1 MKIHLQILSLMP
13 LLFISSCANVTI
25 IGHERGYDL
34 NAQLK
39 ADMTAP
45 VSMNAGFESRT
56 AVAVPPRKSMMFSDL
71 FSRLM
76 MAEGD
81 ALSTISRIDVTR
93 VHQDD
98 KAFDGINYLSVLATG
113 KAATQATRL
122 AATSATANEAGENA
136 KTIIPG
142 AAKPATTDGPHG
154 AIIGMTEIVKG
165 TL

>member
-1 MKIHLQILSLMP
+1 M
-13 LLFISSCANVTI
+13 

-56 AVAVPPRKSMMFSDL
+56 AVAVPPRKSMMLSEL

-98 KAFDGINYLSVLATG
+98 RAFDGINYLSVLATG
-113 KAATQATRL
+113 KAATQATRVD
-122 AATSATANEAGENA
+122 ATPAPKILTDA
-136 KTIIPG
+136 KVETIIPG
-142 AAKPATTDGPHG
+142 AAKPATTDGSNG
-154 AIIGMTEIVKG
+154 AISSMTEIAKG
-165 TL
+165 NL

>member
-1 MKIHLQILSLMP
+1 MKIHHQILSLIP
-13 LLFISSCANVTI
+13 LLCISSCANVTI

-56 AVAVPPRKSMMFSDL
+56 AVAVPPRKSMMLSEL
-71 FSRLM
+71 RSRLL

-113 KAATQATRL
+113 KAATQATRVSSTTGPTIQTGAT
-122 AATSATANEAGENA
+122 AATVIPSAD
-136 KTIIPG
+136 
-142 AAKPATTDGPHG
+142 KPATTDGSNG
-154 AIIGMTEIVKG
+154 AISGMAEIAKG
-165 TL
+165 NL